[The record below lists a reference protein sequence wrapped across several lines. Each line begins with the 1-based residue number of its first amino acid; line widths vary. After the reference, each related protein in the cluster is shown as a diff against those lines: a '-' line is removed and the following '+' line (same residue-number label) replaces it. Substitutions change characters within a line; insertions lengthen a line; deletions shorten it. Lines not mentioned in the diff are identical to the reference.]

1 MNGTNLLKLYVNIS
15 PFSAKEQIE
24 IENIKKYFHF
34 CTFPDDGAERL
45 YRRYGKK
52 TEEYVQKH
60 SLEDLDALIAE
71 TREVE

>member
-1 MNGTNLLKLYVNIS
+1 MTIFLLVKITIL
-15 PFSAKEQIE
+15 
-24 IENIKKYFHF
+24 HF

>member
-1 MNGTNLLKLYVNIS
+1 MNGTDLLKLYVNIS